1 MLGRLFSLRQSF
13 EEQTSQGDR
22 EYFDIGLPMSEPLS
36 PAGTIAIV
44 LERSFLHRNEVAFLW
59 ASVPD
64 NGGVK
69 YGFLPYVQK
78 DHYKSIRLSYLQ
90 FSEILEQLDLLP
102 ERCVVD
108 VLAKKKSERFCAAIR
123 GLVIDTV
130 VDGMLAQPMQAARR
144 IEFCLD
150 RKLTVLDSD
159 IRYVFVPNTYK
170 EILSRDAAKIEPSKV
185 VYYNPKYSV
194 MDCLEKYEVGCHWRI

>member
-1 MLGRLFSLRQSF
+1 MLGRLFSLRQSLV
-13 EEQTSQGDR
+13 EQTSRGDH
-22 EYFDIGLPMSEPLS
+22 EFFDIGLPMSEPLS

-44 LERSFLHRNEVAFLW
+44 LERSFLHRNEMTFLW

-64 NGGVK
+64 NGGVRF
-69 YGFLPYVQK
+69 GFLPHIQK

-90 FSEILEQLDLLP
+90 FSRILEQLDRLP

-123 GLVIDTV
+123 GLVTDKV
-130 VDGMLAQPMQAARR
+130 VDGMLTQPMQAARR

-150 RKLTVLDSD
+150 RTLAVLDSD
-159 IRYVFVPNTYK
+159 IRYVFVPNTYR
-170 EILSRDAAKIEPSKV
+170 EVLSRDAAKIEPSKV

-194 MDCLEKYEVGCHWRI
+194 MECFKKYEVGCHWRI